1 MNTERDLENI
11 LRAAMRDETEHLEP
25 ADHLQDI
32 VRRTSRTARDRGSR
46 RRGWV
51 IGIAGAGLVAA
62 SVTTVVW
69 VIDQTGSGGPHPHVA
84 RVLPPV
90 KVPVYYVQDNGAG
103 KYPLRIFPEQ
113 HQVSSAGNTGL
124 DAVSAL
130 FTAPPTDPDYSS
142 LWASG
147 SVDSVTQQPGLIT
160 VDLSADAAPV
170 GNPPTARV
178 YHVALQQIVY
188 TVQQALDSSDPVR
201 IMISGSPPEGA
212 SQPLQADPARV
223 IEGAIVIDAPSQD
236 ATVQS
241 PVTVEGDASAF
252 EGNVSW
258 QILRDGQ
265 VVQEGFTT
273 AAAGQVFSPYSFDVD
288 LDPGSYTLRVYE
300 ASAEDGSPMFV
311 QTKQFIVE

>member
-1 MNTERDLENI
+1 MNTDRDLENI
-11 LRAAMRDETEHLEP
+11 LRSAMRDETERIEP

-32 VRRTSRTARDRGSR
+32 LRRTSRPARDRGSR

-51 IGIAGAGLVAA
+51 IGIAGAGLAAA

-90 KVPVYYVQDNGAG
+90 EVPVYYVQDNGAG

-113 HQVSSAGNTGL
+113 HRVSSAGNTGL
-124 DAVSAL
+124 HAVQAL
-130 FTAPPTDPDYSS
+130 FTASPTDPDYSS
-142 LWASG
+142 LWVSG
-147 SVDSVTQQPGLIT
+147 AVDSVTQQPGLIT
-160 VDLSADAAPV
+160 VDLSTDAAPV

-188 TVQQALDSSDPVR
+188 TVQQALDSRDPVR

-212 SQPLQADPARV
+212 SEPLQADPARV
-223 IEGAIVIDAPSQD
+223 IEGAIVIDTPSQD

-241 PVTVEGDASAF
+241 PVTVEGDASVF
-252 EGNVSW
+252 EATVSW
-258 QILRDGQ
+258 QILQDGQ
-265 VVQEGFTT
+265 VVQEGYTT
-273 AAAGQVFSPYSFDVD
+273 TSSGQKFSPYSFDVA

-311 QTKQFIVE
+311 ETKQFTVE

>member
-1 MNTERDLENI
+1 MNTDRDLENI
-11 LRAAMRDETEHLEP
+11 LRSAMRDETERIEP

-32 VRRTSRTARDRGSR
+32 MRRTQRPALDRGSR
-46 RRGWV
+46 RRRWV

-69 VIDQTGSGGPHPHVA
+69 VIDETGGGPHPQVA

-124 DAVSAL
+124 HAVSAL

-147 SVDSVTQQPGLIT
+147 SVDSVTQQSGLIT

-188 TVQQALDSSDPVR
+188 TVQQALDSHDPVR

-212 SQPLQADPARV
+212 SEPLQADPARV
-223 IEGAIVIDAPSQD
+223 IEGAIVIDTPSQD

-241 PVTVEGDASAF
+241 PVTVEGDASVF
-252 EGNVSW
+252 EATVSW
-258 QILRDGQ
+258 QILQDGQ
-265 VVQEGFTT
+265 VVQEGYTT
-273 AAAGQVFSPYSFDVD
+273 TSSGQKFSPYSFDVD

-311 QTKQFIVE
+311 ETKQFTVE

>member
-1 MNTERDLENI
+1 MNSDHDLENI
-11 LRAAMRDETEHLEP
+11 LRAAMRDETERIDP
-25 ADHLQDI
+25 ADHLLDI
-32 VRRTSRTARDRGSR
+32 LRRTSRPARDRGSR
-46 RRGWV
+46 RRRWV

-69 VIDQTGSGGPHPHVA
+69 VIDQTGGGRHPQVA

-113 HQVSSAGNTGL
+113 HQVSSAGNTGMH
-124 DAVSAL
+124 AVSAL

-147 SVDSVTQQPGLIT
+147 SVDSVTQQSGLIT

-188 TVQQALDSSDPVR
+188 TVQQALDSHDPVR

-212 SQPLQADPARV
+212 TVPLQADPARV
-223 IEGAIVIDAPSQD
+223 IEGAIVIDTPSQD

-241 PVTVEGDASAF
+241 PVTVEGDASVF
-252 EGNVSW
+252 EATVSW
-258 QILRDGQ
+258 QILQDGQ
-265 VVQEGFTT
+265 VVQEGYTT
-273 AAAGQVFSPYSFDVD
+273 TSSGQKFSPYSFDVA

-311 QTKQFIVE
+311 ETKQFTVE

>member
-1 MNTERDLENI
+1 MNSDRDLENI
-11 LRAAMRDETEHLEP
+11 LRAAMRDETERIEP
-25 ADHLQDI
+25 ADHLLDI
-32 VRRTSRTARDRGSR
+32 LRRTSRPARDRGSR
-46 RRGWV
+46 RRRWV

-69 VIDQTGSGGPHPHVA
+69 VIDQTGGGPHPHVA

-124 DAVSAL
+124 HAVSAL

-147 SVDSVTQQPGLIT
+147 SVDSVTQQSGLIT

-188 TVQQALDSSDPVR
+188 TVQRALDSHDPVR

-212 SQPLQADPARV
+212 TVPLQADPARV
-223 IEGAIVIDAPSQD
+223 IEGAIVIDTPSQD

-241 PVTVEGDASAF
+241 PVTVEGDASVF
-252 EGNVSW
+252 EATVSW
-258 QILRDGQ
+258 QILQDGQ
-265 VVQEGFTT
+265 VVQEGYTT
-273 AAAGQVFSPYSFDVD
+273 TSSGQKFSPYSFDVA

-311 QTKQFIVE
+311 ETKQFTVE

>member
-1 MNTERDLENI
+1 MTTDRDLENI
-11 LRAAMRDETEHLEP
+11 LRSAMRDESERIEP
-25 ADHLQDI
+25 PDHLQDI
-32 VRRTSRTARDRGSR
+32 LRRTSRPARAGR

-103 KYPLRIFPEQ
+103 DYTLRLFPEQ
-113 HQVSSAGNTGL
+113 HQVSSAGNTGF

-147 SVDSVTQQPGLIT
+147 SVESVTQLPGLIT

-188 TVQQALDSSDPVR
+188 TVQHALDSRDPVR
-201 IMISGSPPEGA
+201 IIISGSPPSGA
-212 SQPLQADPARV
+212 SEPLQADPARV
-223 IEGAIVIDAPSQD
+223 IEGAIVIDTPSQD

-241 PVTVEGDASAF
+241 PVTVEGDASVF
-252 EGNVSW
+252 EATVSW
-258 QILRDGQ
+258 QILQSGQ
-265 VVQEGFTT
+265 VVQEGTT
-273 AAAGQVFSPYSFDVD
+273 MAAAGQVFSPYSFDVD
-288 LDPGSYTLRVYE
+288 LGPGSYTLRVYE

-311 QTKQFIVE
+311 ETKQFTVE

>member
-1 MNTERDLENI
+1 MNSDHDLENI
-11 LRAAMRDETEHLEP
+11 LRAAMRDETERIEP
-25 ADHLQDI
+25 ADHLLDI
-32 VRRTSRTARDRGSR
+32 LRRTSRPARDRGSR
-46 RRGWV
+46 RRRWV

-69 VIDQTGSGGPHPHVA
+69 VIDQTGGGRHPQVA

-113 HQVSSAGNTGL
+113 HQVSSAGNTGMH
-124 DAVSAL
+124 AVSAL

-147 SVDSVTQQPGLIT
+147 SVDSVTQQSGLIT

-188 TVQQALDSSDPVR
+188 TVQQALDSHDPVR

-212 SQPLQADPARV
+212 TVPLQADPARV
-223 IEGAIVIDAPSQD
+223 IEGAIVIDTPSQD

-241 PVTVEGDASAF
+241 PVTVEGDASVF
-252 EGNVSW
+252 EATVSW
-258 QILRDGQ
+258 QILQDGQ
-265 VVQEGFTT
+265 VVQEGYTT
-273 AAAGQVFSPYSFDVD
+273 TSSGQKFSPYSFDVA

-311 QTKQFIVE
+311 ETKQFTVE

>member
-1 MNTERDLENI
+1 MNSDRDLENI
-11 LRAAMRDETEHLEP
+11 LRAAMRDETERIEP
-25 ADHLQDI
+25 ADHLLDI
-32 VRRTSRTARDRGSR
+32 LRRTSRPARDRGSR
-46 RRGWV
+46 RRRWV

-69 VIDQTGSGGPHPHVA
+69 VIDQTGGGPHPHVA

-124 DAVSAL
+124 HAVSAL

-147 SVDSVTQQPGLIT
+147 SVDSVTQQSGLIT

-188 TVQQALDSSDPVR
+188 TVQRALDSHDPVR
-201 IMISGSPPEGA
+201 IMISGSPPEGTTV
-212 SQPLQADPARV
+212 PLQADPARV
-223 IEGAIVIDAPSQD
+223 IEGAIVIDTPSQD

-241 PVTVEGDASAF
+241 PVTVEGDASVF
-252 EGNVSW
+252 EATVSW
-258 QILRDGQ
+258 QILQDGQ
-265 VVQEGFTT
+265 VVQEGYTT
-273 AAAGQVFSPYSFDVD
+273 TSSGQKFSPYSFDVA

-311 QTKQFIVE
+311 ETKQFTVE

>member
-1 MNTERDLENI
+1 MNTDRDLENI
-11 LRAAMRDETEHLEP
+11 LRSAMRDETERIEP

-32 VRRTSRTARDRGSR
+32 LRRTSRPARDRGSR

-51 IGIAGAGLVAA
+51 IGIAGAGLAAA

-90 KVPVYYVQDNGAG
+90 EVPVYYVQDNGAG

-113 HQVSSAGNTGL
+113 HRVSSAGNTGL
-124 DAVSAL
+124 HAVQAL
-130 FTAPPTDPDYSS
+130 FTASPTDPDYSS
-142 LWASG
+142 LWVSG
-147 SVDSVTQQPGLIT
+147 AVDSVTQQPGLIT
-160 VDLSADAAPV
+160 VDLSTDAAPV

-188 TVQQALDSSDPVR
+188 TVQQALDSRDPVR

-212 SQPLQADPARV
+212 SEPLQADPPRV
-223 IEGAIVIDAPSQD
+223 IEGAIVIDTPSQD

-241 PVTVEGDASAF
+241 PVTVEGDASVF
-252 EGNVSW
+252 EATVSW
-258 QILRDGQ
+258 QILQDGQ
-265 VVQEGFTT
+265 VVQEGYTT
-273 AAAGQVFSPYSFDVD
+273 TSSGQKFSPYSFDVA

-311 QTKQFIVE
+311 ETKQFTVE

>member
-1 MNTERDLENI
+1 MNSDHDLENI
-11 LRAAMRDETEHLEP
+11 LRAAMRDETERIEP
-25 ADHLQDI
+25 ADHLLDI
-32 VRRTSRTARDRGSR
+32 LRRTSRPARDRGSR
-46 RRGWV
+46 RRRWV

-69 VIDQTGSGGPHPHVA
+69 VIDQTGGGRHPQVA

-124 DAVSAL
+124 HAVSAL

-147 SVDSVTQQPGLIT
+147 SVDSVTQQSGLIT

-188 TVQQALDSSDPVR
+188 TVQQALDSHDPVR

-212 SQPLQADPARV
+212 TVPLQADPARV
-223 IEGAIVIDAPSQD
+223 IEGAIVIDTPSQD

-241 PVTVEGDASAF
+241 PVTVEGDASVF
-252 EGNVSW
+252 EATVSW
-258 QILRDGQ
+258 QILQDGQ
-265 VVQEGFTT
+265 VVQEGYTT
-273 AAAGQVFSPYSFDVD
+273 TSSGQKFSPYSFDVA

-311 QTKQFIVE
+311 ETKQFTVE